1 MDSSSSTSTSASA
14 SMPRNSRGT
23 KRRGGKGCGNAC
35 GKLYVHLRGIRAIHA
50 RTRTREGKGD
60 G

>member
-1 MDSSSSTSTSASA
+1 MA
-14 SMPRNSRGT
+14 RNDERG
-23 KRRGGKGCGNAC
+23 RKGCGNAC

-50 RTRTREGKGD
+50 RTRGNERGGGKGD